1 MGGNTKAAVM
11 RIGLMEMK
19 RFAETFHADIKAQTF
34 LESCGVGDL
43 ITTCYNGRN
52 QRVAAE
58 VVRTGKV
65 GFGAGSA
72 RTGRG
77 PGGMARGLTHG
88 WACLHDF
95 APPVL

>member
-1 MGGNTKAAVM
+1 M

-19 RFAETFHADIKAQTF
+19 RFAETFHGGIKPQTF

-52 QRVAAE
+52 HRVAVE

-65 GFGAGSA
+65 GCAVRSDIPKRRRAETYAQLDRDKAPCGD
-72 RTGRG
+72 
-77 PGGMARGLTHG
+77 GGT
-88 WACLHDF
+88 
-95 APPVL
+95 P